1 MDQYYNSRKFRDLLA
16 RYEHE
21 AQSGGTFYMDADDLT
36 DIAEFYQ
43 AKGMSAKALAAIAK
57 AQEIFPDADAP
68 KIFLSRFALMEHG
81 DTAKARQIADT
92 VGDKSD
98 VEYVLLMAEI
108 MLVEGNDY
116 EAEQLLRHK
125 LKELGDD
132 DDQNQ
137 FRLDVA
143 GLYVDYNLYDM
154 ASAWLKEYT
163 DDEGDPYYKELR
175 AQVLMAD
182 GHYDESEQ
190 LLNDLLNEDPFST
203 DNWNSLAQSQFMHN
217 NIKQS
222 IDSSDFSLAIDPDNV
237 DALVN
242 KANALFTLGNY
253 DDAYKY
259 YLRFSQLEPD
269 NPLAELFTG
278 LSLINMQRDEDGLEH
293 LLRAL
298 DLSDTTDRHLPEL
311 YQEIAL
317 TLCELKR
324 TAEAHRYLDQ
334 AKRAGLDDAGL
345 YITRGHVL
353 LAEDKR
359 EEAWEMFHKAL
370 KKTNFSIDTFKQIA
384 VTYVECGYV
393 DLGSRLISS
402 MIAAGVDDWPEGY
415 AYLARCG
422 FFKKDWKMMADNVE
436 KVCSTNPQTAQS
448 VLSDLFPE
456 GTPPE
461 DYPEILNSFINSNH
475 NKKK

>member
-1 MDQYYNSRKFRDLLA
+1 MLA
-16 RYEHE
+16 KYEHE

-43 AKGMSAKALAAIAK
+43 AKGLSAKALAAIAK

-108 MLVEGNDY
+108 MLVEGHDY
-116 EAEQLLRHK
+116 EAEQLMKQK

-137 FRLDVA
+137 FCLDVA

-154 ASAWLKEYT
+154 ASAWLKKYT
-163 DDEGDPYYKELR
+163 SDDGDPYYKELR
-175 AQVLMAD
+175 AQVLIAE

-293 LLRAL
+293 LLRAM
-298 DLSDTTDRHLPEL
+298 DLSDITDRHLPEL

-324 TAEAHRYLDQ
+324 TTEAHRYLDQ
-334 AKRAGLDDAGL
+334 AKQAGLDDAGL
-345 YITRGHVL
+345 YITRGHVF

-370 KKTNFSIDTFKQIA
+370 RKTNFSIDTFKQIA
-384 VTYVECGYV
+384 ITYVECGYV

-422 FFKKDWKMMADNVE
+422 FFKKDWKMMADNVK
-436 KVCSTNPQTAQS
+436 KVCETNPQTAQS

-461 DYPEILNSFINSNH
+461 NYPEILNSFINSNY

>member
-1 MDQYYNSRKFRDLLA
+1 MDQYFNSKNFRDLLA

-21 AQSGGTFYMDADDLT
+21 AQSGEPFYMDADDLT
-36 DIAEFYQ
+36 DIAEYYQ
-43 AKGMSAKALAAIAK
+43 AKGQSAKALAAIAK
-57 AQEIFPDADAP
+57 AQEIFPDADPP
-68 KIFLSRFALMEHG
+68 KIFLSRYKLMEYN
-81 DTAKARQIADT
+81 DTREARHIAET
-92 VGDKSD
+92 VGDKND
-98 VEYVLLMAEI
+98 PEYVLLMAEI
-108 MLVEGNDY
+108 MLVDGQDD
-116 EAEQLLRHK
+116 EAESLMRQK
-125 LKELGDD
+125 LSDMDG
-132 DDQNQ
+132 DDQNE

-143 GLYVDYNLYDM
+143 GLYVDYNLFDM
-154 ASAWLKEYT
+154 ASLWLKEYT
-163 DDEGDPYYKELR
+163 DSESDPYYKELR
-175 AQVLMAD
+175 AQVLMAE

-190 LLNDLLNEDPFST
+190 LLNDLLDEDPFST

-217 NIKQS
+217 DIKHS
-222 IDSSDFSLAIDPDNV
+222 IDSSDFSLAIDPDNE

-253 DDAYKY
+253 EDAYKY

-269 NPLAELFTG
+269 NPLGELFTG
-278 LSLINMQRDEDGLEH
+278 LSLINMQRDEDGLDH
-293 LLRAL
+293 LLRAMN
-298 DLSDTTDRHLPEL
+298 LSGINDRHLPEL

-324 TAEAHRYLDQ
+324 TGEAHSYLDRAQ
-334 AKRAGLDDAGL
+334 RAGLDDVGL
-345 YITRGHVL
+345 YITRGHVFL
-353 LAEDKR
+353 TEDKR
-359 EEAWEMFHKAL
+359 EEAWEVFHQAL

-384 VTYVECGYV
+384 ITYVECGYV

-402 MIAAGVDDWPEGY
+402 IISAGVDDWYEGY

-436 KVCSTNPQTAQS
+436 KVCLNSPQTAQS
-448 VLSDLFPE
+448 ILGDLFPE

-461 DYPEILNSFINSNH
+461 SYTEIINNLRNKNH

>member
-1 MDQYYNSRKFRDLLA
+1 MDQYYNSRKFRELLA

-21 AQSGGTFYMDADDLT
+21 AQSGEPFYMDADDLT
-36 DIAEFYQ
+36 DIAEYYQ
-43 AKGMSAKALAAIAK
+43 AKGLSAKALAAIAK

-68 KIFLSRFALMEHG
+68 KIFLSRHALMEHG
-81 DTAKARQIADT
+81 DTAKARQLTDT

-98 VEYVLLMAEI
+98 PEYVLLLAEI
-108 MLVEGNDY
+108 MLVDGQDY
-116 EAEQLLRHK
+116 EAEQLMRQK
-125 LKELGDD
+125 LKELGDE

-154 ASAWLKEYT
+154 AAAWLKDYT
-163 DDEGDPYYKELR
+163 DDEADPYYKELR
-175 AQVLMAD
+175 AQVLMAE

-217 NIKQS
+217 DIERS

-278 LSLINMQRDEDGLEH
+278 LSLINMQRDEEGLDH
-293 LLRAL
+293 LLKAM
-298 DLSDTTDRHLPEL
+298 DLSDLTDRHLPEL

-334 AKRAGLDDAGL
+334 AKRAGLDNVGL
-345 YITRGHVL
+345 YITRGHVYL
-353 LAEDKR
+353 TEDKR
-359 EEAWEMFHKAL
+359 EEAWKVFHKAL
-370 KKTNFSIDTFKQIA
+370 RKTNFSIDTFKQIA
-384 VTYVECGYV
+384 ITYVECGYV
-393 DLGSRLISS
+393 DLGSRLIRS

-422 FFKKDWKMMADNVE
+422 FFKKDWKMMADNVQ
-436 KVCSTNPQTAQS
+436 KVCGISPQTAQN

-461 DYPEILNSFINSNH
+461 SYPEIINSFINSNH